1 MYEEVDDGEEIM
13 VEEKGLAYQ
22 PAVFEESLPQ
32 KCERNAT
39 YEMILPRKCED
50 DEDALSAVIGHK
62 AQKDELLLV
71 MNWFRRSK
79 EFKSRGVS
87 IPKGVILF
95 GDPGNGKSLL
105 IRELVR
111 CCDATVFIFRGDGS
125 NVVEGIVETFDKA
138 KEVGHAVIVID
149 ELDLLI
155 NRERRVVRA
164 LQECLDG
171 VESNDDVLVISAT
184 NNIAD
189 IPNPLLR
196 PGRLD
201 KIIDI
206 PDPTGEEALE
216 LLKKHLREFGV
227 TMADEMDDDEVA
239 LSLSGISCAGVKS
252 VVNDLVLRHGFD
264 GITEEML
271 DESIYSATDRVK
283 RPERK
288 GNLEVA
294 VHEAGHAVMA
304 NSFPEFFQVNRL
316 SIAGASGR
324 FHAKEVE
331 EGFWPYEKVIADIKV
346 SMAGLI
352 AQKLL
357 FGRGSRGCDRD
368 LQLARSQAYNLF
380 DVVGYSSCW
389 ETLPPADRSETREET
404 QTKRRRMERKIE
416 RLLRRCE
423 RQTFRYIKRHKEQIL
438 SLGRLLYEKKR
449 LKSSEILSCI
459 EDDFRAHNPKNN
471 AVLHVKTA
479 LIADN

>member
-1 MYEEVDDGEEIM
+1 MYEEIDDGEEIM
-13 VEEKGLAYQ
+13 YEEEGLVCR

-32 KCERNAT
+32 KCKRNAT
-39 YEMILPRKCED
+39 YEMILPHKCD
-50 DEDALSAVIGHK
+50 DDGDVLSAVIGHQ

-71 MNWFRRSK
+71 MDWFRRSK

-111 CCDATVFIFRGDGS
+111 CCDATVFIFRGNGA

-138 KEVGHAVIVID
+138 KEVGHSVIVID

-171 VESNDDVLVISAT
+171 VESCDDVLVVSAT

-227 TMADEMDDDEVA
+227 TMAGEIDDEEVA
-239 LSLSGISCAGVKS
+239 LSLSGISCAGIKS

-271 DESIYSATDRVK
+271 DESIYNATDRVK
-283 RPERK
+283 RPEKK

-304 NSFPEFFQVNRL
+304 NSFSEFFQVNRL

-352 AQKLL
+352 AQKAL

-404 QTKRRRMERKIE
+404 QAKRRRMERKIE

-423 RQTFRYIKRHKEQIL
+423 RETLRFVDRHKGEIL
-438 SLGRLLYEKKR
+438 SLGKLLYQKKR

-459 EDDFRAHNPKNN
+459 GGDPKANDAENN
-471 AVLHVKTA
+471 AVLRTKTA
-479 LIADN
+479 ISVER